1 MNNLADAAEEIN
13 VGNDEVAAMLLR
25 SAYEELGGL
34 EKEDIDEAVLGRIF
48 SRFCI
53 GK

>member
-1 MNNLADAAEEIN
+1 
-13 VGNDEVAAMLLR
+13 MLLR
-25 SAYEELGGL
+25 QVHQELGGL
-34 EKEDIDEAVLGRIF
+34 EHEHVDERILDVIF

>member
-1 MNNLADAAEEIN
+1 M
-13 VGNDEVAAMLLR
+13 MLR

-34 EKEDIDEAVLGRIF
+34 EREDIDEAILERIF